1 MTTRN
6 NASILCV
13 GGEIMIDIKMIEI
26 EMKQQDVTNEQ
37 MADALGVN
45 LSTWYR
51 KKKNPETINIGDIEN
66 IANKLK
72 LSKAKAIE
80 IFL

>member
-1 MTTRN
+1 
-6 NASILCV
+6 
-13 GGEIMIDIKMIEI
+13 MIDIKMIEN
-26 EMKQQDVTNEQ
+26 EMKQQDITNEQ

>member
-1 MTTRN
+1 
-6 NASILCV
+6 
-13 GGEIMIDIKMIEI
+13 MIDIKMIEK

-37 MADALGVN
+37 MAEALGVN

-66 IANKLK
+66 IANKLE